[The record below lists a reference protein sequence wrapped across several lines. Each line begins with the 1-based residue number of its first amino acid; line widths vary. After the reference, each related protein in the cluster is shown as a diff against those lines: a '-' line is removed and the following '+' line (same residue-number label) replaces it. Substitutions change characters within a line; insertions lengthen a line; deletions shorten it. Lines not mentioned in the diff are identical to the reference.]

1 MMKVTEIPFRKIRE
15 HLTVKKPWD
24 SIIIF
29 VLNVLIAV
37 PLFLIMH
44 QNIIDPEWP
53 YAIDRILLFIALIV
67 LIQLFLRLLRKVIII
82 CIFLYVFSLAYGS
95 IFGNYGFG
103 RVYED
108 YRAMVYAMADDPN
121 PQDIII
127 SKLLPFPNKS
137 KILRAIEYDNPKVRN
152 FAVMAVAKHF
162 PESKKYGE
170 YRTLVQCFAVFQEIN
185 SRWNYIDDPK
195 GRDYIA
201 TASESLPYLSG
212 DCDDHAILMAACVRA
227 IGGTPRLI
235 HTTGHIYPE
244 ILVGRKRDLEGIN
257 YLIKKVLFPKESK
270 DRELHYHIDEY
281 GQVWLN
287 LDYTAKYPGGPFMSE
302 EILGALTLN

>member
-1 MMKVTEIPFRKIRE
+1 MTQLKDISFQKIRN

-24 SIIIF
+24 MIIIF
-29 VLNVLIAV
+29 LLNVLIAIPV
-37 PLFLIMH
+37 FIIIH
-44 QNIIDPEWP
+44 QNLVDPEWP
-53 YAIDRILLFIALIV
+53 FSIDRILLFIALLTILQ
-67 LIQLFLRLLRKVIII
+67 LILRLLRKVIIV
-82 CIFLYVFSLAYGS
+82 CIFAYLLFLLYGS
-95 IFGNYGFG
+95 AFGNYGFS
-103 RVYED
+103 RVSED
-108 YRAMVYAMADDPN
+108 YRAMVYSMADDPN

-137 KILRAIEYDNPKVRN
+137 LILRAIDYDNPKVRN
-152 FAVMAVAKHF
+152 FAIMATTKHF
-162 PESKKYGE
+162 KKVKVYGDS
-170 YRTLVQCFAVFQEIN
+170 RTLVQCFAVFQEIN
-185 SRWNYIDDPK
+185 SRWNYVNDPK

-201 TASESLPYLSG
+201 SAAESLPYLSG

-244 ILVGRKRDLEGIN
+244 ILVGRKKELEVIN
-257 YLIKKVLFPKESK
+257 YLIKKQLFIKESK
-270 DRELHYHIDEY
+270 DKEIHYHIDEH